1 MLRVLMICGAGASTG
16 FMAQAAR
23 RAAKKEN
30 LDMHIEAKST
40 AYLESYLDS
49 IDVLLLGSHFSYKEE
64 EIRQEIAGRNIV
76 FGVVPQKIFGSLDG
90 KGLVDFI
97 KQLCAAEKRTI

>member
-23 RAAKKEN
+23 RAAKKRN
-30 LDMHIEAKST
+30 LDVVIEAKSAAHLE
-40 AYLESYLDS
+40 AYIES

-64 EIRQEIAGRNIV
+64 EIRREIADTKIV
-76 FGVVPQKIFGSLDG
+76 FGIIPQEVFGRLDGDALVAYIQKI
-90 KGLVDFI
+90 
-97 KQLCAAEKRTI
+97 CAANEVTI